1 MCPPIP
7 LPLRNARFRTAT
19 HIGYSPQA
27 RHKVNCPKDKRRSPL
42 GGYPCRATRLSGAH
56 CASRRILRSFS
67 ILQSQ
72 FSIGYS
78 SLSTLHSSLSTK
90 LLPPHSYLLPC
101 ICSSL
106 STLHSSLYCTQK
118 EPETLVSGSFILL
131 QLKRSGIEL
140 IIFAVFRDQ
149 LLMVES
155 WTDGAR

>member
-1 MCPPIP
+1 MAKDFFYRRGGPMCPPIS
-7 LPLRNARFRTAT
+7 LPLRNARFLAAT

-90 LLPPHSYLLPC
+90 LLPPHSSLLPC
-101 ICSSL
+101 VISPIL
-106 STLHSSLYCTQK
+106 TLAYSVNFCYH
-118 EPETLVSGSFILL
+118 I
-131 QLKRSGIEL
+131 R
-140 IIFAVFRDQ
+140 
-149 LLMVES
+149 M
-155 WTDGAR
+155 